1 MSAKRK
7 IQASFAVIGD
17 GPTETIYVDSIKR
30 SFADKMTQYKLKPDV
45 PKHSTVKDLEV
56 LISNCLTQGY
66 DKVLCLV
73 DMDTKVKNNGEM
85 LAYNKLKKK
94 FTKKPVYFYKTH
106 PCTELWFYYHFDY
119 TTAQMSCYDGYL
131 KKMVC
136 GKIKNYEKKEPF
148 CTHQHICIKSKG
160 DFEKA
165 ISNARRSIESRC
177 KDGRSHTYSEMATFF
192 EDISIVDTL

>member
-73 DMDTKVKNNGEM
+73 DMDTKVKNN
-85 LAYNKLKKK
+85 
-94 FTKKPVYFYKTH
+94 
-106 PCTELWFYYHFDY
+106 
-119 TTAQMSCYDGYL
+119 S
-131 KKMVC
+131 
-136 GKIKNYEKKEPF
+136 
-148 CTHQHICIKSKG
+148 
-160 DFEKA
+160 
-165 ISNARRSIESRC
+165 
-177 KDGRSHTYSEMATFF
+177 
-192 EDISIVDTL
+192 